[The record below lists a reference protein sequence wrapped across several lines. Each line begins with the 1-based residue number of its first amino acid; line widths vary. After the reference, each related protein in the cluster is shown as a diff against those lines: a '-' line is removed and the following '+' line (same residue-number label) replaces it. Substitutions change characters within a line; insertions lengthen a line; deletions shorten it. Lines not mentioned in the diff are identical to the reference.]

1 MDKSLDLDNE
11 ITEEDFNKILDKR
24 ENEIYDKI
32 FKKGGEIEDLMTD
45 ALKKELRYYTL
56 IQISIFTLSLRL
68 LKK

>member
-32 FKKGGEIEDLMTD
+32 FKKKAEK
-45 ALKKELRYYTL
+45 LK
-56 IQISIFTLSLRL
+56 I
-68 LKK
+68 

>member
-1 MDKSLDLDNE
+1 MKFMTKSL
-11 ITEEDFNKILDKR
+11 
-24 ENEIYDKI
+24 
-32 FKKGGEIEDLMTD
+32 KKGGEIEDLMTD

>member
-32 FKKGGEIEDLMTD
+32 FKK
-45 ALKKELRYYTL
+45 R
-56 IQISIFTLSLRL
+56 RRN
-68 LKK
+68 

>member
-45 ALKKELRYYTL
+45 A
-56 IQISIFTLSLRL
+56 
-68 LKK
+68 

>member
-56 IQISIFTLSLRL
+56 IQISIFILSLRL